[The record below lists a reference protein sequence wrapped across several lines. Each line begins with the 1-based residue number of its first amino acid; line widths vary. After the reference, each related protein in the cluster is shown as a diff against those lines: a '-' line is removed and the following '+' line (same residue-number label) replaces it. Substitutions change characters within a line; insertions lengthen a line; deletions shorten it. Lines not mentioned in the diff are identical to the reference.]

1 MEMNKMVK
9 ITKDMTIGKVL
20 EEHPEDAM
28 KLSEVM
34 SSFGL
39 HCVGCGAAMF
49 ETLEQGVKV
58 HGMDD
63 AKVDELV
70 EKLNGV
76 LSKCCKIESKNKGIK
91 LTPAAVN
98 KVKDIMKDAEK
109 DTCVLRVGIL
119 SGGCAGYV
127 YDLCIEDE
135 SKEGDKHFEQDGID
149 IVIDEKN
156 VNLLDGVEIDFV
168 DNPEESGFK
177 FNNPSPTGG
186 CGCGESNL

>member
-98 KVKDIMKDAEK
+98 KVKDIMKDAA
-109 DTCVLRVGIL
+109 R
-119 SGGCAGYV
+119 
-127 YDLCIEDE
+127 
-135 SKEGDKHFEQDGID
+135 H
-149 IVIDEKN
+149 EKN
-156 VNLLDGVEIDFV
+156 MYKPKPQNTGFRFPGGTKLPGVLGIPFLLQDFMHLYNLQTAPEIL
-168 DNPEESGFK
+168 PSGAPK
-177 FNNPSPTGG
+177 
-186 CGCGESNL
+186 EI